1 MSVDEEKPPH
11 KRKST
16 HTEPPPQ
23 RNPMPPLAVTPSRV
37 AGRRGAGPAQEQ
49 DSARALAPE
58 AEAEEVA
65 QARQAAA
72 DQAAIQPQAEQA
84 AVAADAQVAAAAAAL
99 PRAQARA
106 PPLAAQARA
115 PPPPQPVY
123 LSRPTQLTVLGEGDH
138 DQIQYDGTAKFTT
151 LEELEAE
158 ATTSTFDTVLCLEIM
173 SWKRAKPDE
182 SVGFK
187 GNVRGGNNGTH
198 GFTRMLVCR
207 DVMAGVGSDDL
218 VIFLIGAQN
227 KLIFRECLSLRD
239 TPAMGEYSV
248 PC

>member
-1 MSVDEEKPPH
+1 MSVDDEKPPH

-65 QARQAAA
+65 QARQAVA

-115 PPPPQPVY
+115 QPPPQPVY
-123 LSRPTQLTVLGEGDH
+123 LSRPTQLTVLGEGDPGR
-138 DQIQYDGTAKFTT
+138 IQYDATATFTT

-158 ATTSTFDTVLCLEIM
+158 EIRPTFNTVLCLEIL
-173 SWKRAKPDE
+173 SWKRAKQDD

-187 GNVRGGNNGTH
+187 GNARGGNEGKRS
-198 GFTRMLVCR
+198 FSRMLLCR

-218 VIFLIGAQN
+218 VMFLIGAQN
-227 KLIFRECLSLRD
+227 KRIFRECLSLRD
-239 TPAMGEYSV
+239 TRAMGE
-248 PC
+248 